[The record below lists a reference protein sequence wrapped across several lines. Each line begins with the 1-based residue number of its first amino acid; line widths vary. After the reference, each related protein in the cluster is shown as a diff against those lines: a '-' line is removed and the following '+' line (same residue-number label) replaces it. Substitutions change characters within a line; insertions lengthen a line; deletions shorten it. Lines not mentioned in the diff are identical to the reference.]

1 MDAELKGLS
10 LLGAGEFNLARE
22 VFQHILKE
30 PSVANAQGSSESKV
44 QALLGLGLCDKA
56 QNFLQPAAHHF
67 ESAVEACPNV
77 AAIENLIDI
86 YGKLGEAKK
95 LQAAAEKGL
104 KLTHAPSSLKEK
116 YLGIVNSS
124 AEPSEL

>member
-30 PSVANAQGSSESKV
+30 PSVANAQGSESKV

-67 ESAVEACPNV
+67 ESAVEVCPNV

-86 YGKLGEAKK
+86 YEKLGESKK

-104 KLTHAPSSLKEK
+104 KLAHAPNSLKEK
-116 YLGIVNSS
+116 YQGILNSH
-124 AEPSEL
+124 AESNDL